1 MNIGYSL
8 KQQKALDTFRSGF
21 NCAQSVLMAF
31 QEDLSF
37 DSKSAMAVAVGFGG
51 GMGRLQ
57 LTCGALTGAFM
68 TIGYY
73 CSKKY
78 DQMEIIKEQSCKMIQ
93 KVHNEFTALHN
104 FSDCSSLLNLDL
116 NKPEE
121 RNRMKEENLK
131 ESVCEKCILTTVTIL
146 EEEFKIPE

>member
-1 MNIGYSL
+1 MDIGYSP
-8 KQQKALDTFRSGF
+8 KQQKALNTFRSGL

-31 QEDLSF
+31 QEDLDF
-37 DSKSAMAVAVGFGG
+37 DSKSAMALAAGFGG

-68 TIGYY
+68 TIGYH

-78 DQMEIIKEQSCKMIQ
+78 DQVETIKEHSRKMIQ

-116 NKPEE
+116 NKPED
-121 RNRMKEENLK
+121 RKRMKEENLE
-131 ESVCEKCILTTVTIL
+131 ESVCEKCILTTVAIL
-146 EEEFKIPE
+146 EEEFINE